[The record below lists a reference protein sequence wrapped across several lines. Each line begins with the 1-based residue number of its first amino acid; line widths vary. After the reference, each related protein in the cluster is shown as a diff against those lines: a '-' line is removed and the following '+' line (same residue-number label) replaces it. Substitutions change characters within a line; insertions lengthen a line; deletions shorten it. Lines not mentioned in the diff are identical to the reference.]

1 MFLWFLAMSFASVL
15 LVFDSVALD
24 YRLIMV
30 GSLVPWLD
38 FLWGP
43 PWPLH
48 SIFFPVALMT
58 AVMVLGWGRRLRQR
72 RWLGLAI
79 GVFAHLLLA
88 ATWTSRELFWWPFG
102 GDTSSARPAVPSAVV
117 AVALELAGLVV
128 AAWLW
133 HRLGLADRTRRSSLV
148 QRGRVDRAALRP

>member
-1 MFLWFLAMSFASVL
+1 MVLWFVALSFASVL

-30 GSLVPWLD
+30 GSIMPWLD
-38 FLWGP
+38 FVWGP

-48 SIFFPVALMT
+48 TILFPVALMT
-58 AVMVLGWGRRLRQR
+58 AVMVLGWGRRLVQR

-88 ATWTSRELFWWPFG
+88 GTWTSRELFWWPLG
-102 GDTSSARPAVPSAVV
+102 GDADNARPAVPSVPV
-117 AVALELAGLVV
+117 AIVLEAAGALVAL
-128 AAWLW
+128 WLW
-133 HRLGLADRTRRSSLV
+133 RRLGLASAQRRADLAL
-148 QRGRVDRAALRP
+148 RGRVDRAALR